1 MAKGSTR
8 LEDLATIAGVSIST
22 ASRALNDSPYVN
34 AKTKQLIWQ
43 LAREHDYP
51 FRRYMP
57 AGPIGADATIAIVV
71 PRPQGR
77 EGRLSDPFFLELLS
91 GVAEAARERDCDV
104 LFSHV
109 TPTSFEELAGMMKSN
124 RADGVIFLGQSSL
137 HQAFNRLAETEM
149 RFVVWGAQLPNQA
162 YCSVGSDNL
171 VGGRRATIHLARL
184 GRKRIV
190 FLGDAE
196 APEAVQRLRGYR
208 RGLEMAGLEPDAE
221 LIVPAHFEL
230 ESAESAVDGMIGAGL
245 QFDGIVAAS
254 DMIALGA
261 MRALHRAGRRV
272 PEDVSV
278 VGYDDVPF
286 ARHSTPSLS
295 TVSQDTNHAG
305 RLLVSKL
312 LAANG
317 RLEIRSERMP
327 TNLIIRESCG
337 G

>member
-1 MAKGSTR
+1 MTKSSTR
-8 LEDLATIAGVSIST
+8 LEDLAQLAGVAIST
-22 ASRALNDSPYVN
+22 VSRALNDSPSVN
-34 AKTKQLIWQ
+34 AKTKQKIWQ

-71 PRPQGR
+71 PHPQGR
-77 EGRLSDPFFLELLS
+77 DVKLSDPFFLELLA

-104 LFSHV
+104 LVSHV
-109 TPTSFEELAGMMKSN
+109 APNDYDDLTVIMKTS

-137 HQAFNRLAETEM
+137 HHAFNRLAETELN
-149 RFVVWGAQLPNQA
+149 FVVWGAQLPQQS
-162 YCSVGSDNL
+162 YCSIGSDNEL
-171 VGGRRATIHLARL
+171 GGQRATLHLARL

-190 FLGDAE
+190 FLGDSE
-196 APEAVQRLRGYR
+196 APEVVQRLRGYR
-208 RGLEMAGLEPDAE
+208 RALDVIGLPQDAGLV
-221 LIVPAHFEL
+221 VPAHFEL
-230 ESAESAVDGMIGAGL
+230 ESAEASVDALLAGGMA
-245 QFDGIVAAS
+245 FDGIVAAS

-261 MRALHRAGRRV
+261 IRALGRAGVSV
-272 PEDVSV
+272 PQDVSV

-286 ARHSTPSLS
+286 ARYSTPAL
-295 TVSQDTNHAG
+295 TTILQDTAHAG

-312 LAANG
+312 LNGHG

-327 TNLIIRESCG
+327 THLIVRGSCG